1 MSQRKATA
9 SQKLRHALITEWRGA
24 PNGPVLDLPVR
35 SAAELALK
43 IVSEAGIAGRLRME
57 DVAAAWSQAVGA
69 YISRHTNPDS
79 ITRGVL
85 TVRVLQPAIHHAL
98 MQEKP
103 AILRKLIAKLGAKGV
118 RDVRFRHG

>member
-103 AILRKLIAKLGAKGV
+103 AILRKLIAKLGAKEV